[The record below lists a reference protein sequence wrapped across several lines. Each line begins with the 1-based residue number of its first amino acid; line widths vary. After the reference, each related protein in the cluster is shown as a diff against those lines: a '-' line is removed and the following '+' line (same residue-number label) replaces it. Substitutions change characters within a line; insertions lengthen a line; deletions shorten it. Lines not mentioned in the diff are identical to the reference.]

1 MSGLKRSGRELG
13 LDVPKQYFIA
23 KTKEFLEHLSRHEL
37 VRREEYEEQIQQA
50 LQKLVRSRTSAE
62 SERIMNEIC
71 LKVTV
76 ACYALKAYE
85 RIEKRRKPERGD
97 R

>member
-1 MSGLKRSGRELG
+1 LSGLKRSGRGLG
-13 LDVPKQYFIA
+13 FDLPKRYFIA
-23 KTKEFLEHLSRHEL
+23 KTEEFLEHLRRHEL
-37 VRREEYEEQIQQA
+37 VGREEYEEQIQQA
-50 LQKLVRSRTSAE
+50 LQKLERSPTSGE

-71 LKVTV
+71 LKVTI

-85 RIEKRRKPERGD
+85 RVKKRKKPERGD